1 MGLKMILARGES
13 WVKMYLKERIYK
25 LTMHITKDHLC
36 KPGGS
41 CVLATNKPRAKLSIG
56 HQKVDVI
63 GSNIVLCEANDCAQ

>member
-1 MGLKMILARGES
+1 MSLARGES
-13 WVKMYLKERIYK
+13 WVKMYLKNRINK
-25 LTMHITKDHLC
+25 LMVGITKEDLC

-56 HQKVDVI
+56 HQKVDVV